1 MKKKYYCP
9 IICNFSKNYHL
20 LIIAMKK
27 LMLILSILLLSSC
40 SIYKSS
46 DQSFLS
52 SSQEVSINHEYDEI
66 VSQKLSW
73 NNIFSVA
80 KPTYFVYFYSLVCQ
94 NCNSLKNEIIEYAIK
109 NQNIFF
115 VQDSKEFVFG
125 NDITKTIGISD
136 ISFFFI
142 SGFPTLIEID
152 NAILVNHVVGVNNIR
167 KTLFL

>member
-1 MKKKYYCP
+1 MKKKYYCL
-9 IICNFSKNYHL
+9 IICNFSKKYHL

-27 LMLILSILLLSSC
+27 LMLILPILLLSSC
-40 SIYKSS
+40 SIYEST
-46 DQSFLS
+46 DQSFL

-66 VSQKLSW
+66 VNQKLLW
-73 NNIFSVA
+73 NDIFSVA
-80 KPTYFVYFYSLVCQ
+80 KPSYFVYFYSLVCQ
-94 NCNSLKNEIIEYAIK
+94 NCNSIKNEIIEYGLANDDIY
-109 NQNIFF
+109 F

-136 ISFFFI
+136 ISLFFI